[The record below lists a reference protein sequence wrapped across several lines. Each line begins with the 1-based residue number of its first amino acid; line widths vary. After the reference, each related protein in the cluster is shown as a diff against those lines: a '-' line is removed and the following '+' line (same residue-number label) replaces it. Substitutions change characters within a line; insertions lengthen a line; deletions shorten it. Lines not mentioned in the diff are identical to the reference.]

1 MSETNILKSLKASL
15 PRIREIQDIDSLER
29 KIFWEFRKEKQ
40 KRDKKRKKLFHP
52 GTKVRF
58 LDEAGLA
65 QDGTVEKVLIKKIK
79 IKADEDGWIYT
90 VVPSRMGLR
99 K

>member
-1 MSETNILKSLKASL
+1 MSKTDILKSLKASL

-29 KIFWEFRKEKQ
+29 KIFLEFRKEKQ
-40 KRDKKRKKLFHP
+40 KRDKKGKKLFHP

-65 QDGTVEKVLIKKIK
+65 QNGIVEKVLIKKIK

-90 VVPSRMGLR
+90 CVPSRMGLR

>member
-65 QDGTVEKVLIKKIK
+65 QDGTVEKVLIKKI
-79 IKADEDGWIYT
+79 
-90 VVPSRMGLR
+90 R
-99 K
+99 